1 MGVQP
6 NAPQDEIRDAYLRLA
21 RSLHPDRHEG
31 GTATE
36 RQLAERRM
44 REVNEAWRVLGDPAA
59 RASYDQELKAPTPP
73 PRPTRSGTSAGSA
86 DAPRSGPPGT
96 FGSAEPSG
104 PLQGE
109 AIIRPSR
116 RPSVFSGTRGSDGMP
131 VNAVMDQMDD
141 DDAMDGPALRP
152 GEVFFLRR
160 VPVLIAI
167 AIGLAIF
174 IGTAYIGTSNNTSNT
189 PNPVRFPTTIPC
201 RVVEPGSC
209 GG

>member
-1 MGVQP
+1 MGVEP
-6 NAPQDEIRDAYLRLA
+6 AAPHDEIRAAYLRLA

-31 GTATE
+31 GTPTE

-44 REVNEAWRVLGDPAA
+44 REVNEAWGVLGDQAA
-59 RASYDQELKAPTPP
+59 RANYDRELRAPVPP
-73 PRPTRSGTSAGSA
+73 PRPTRSGTTAGSA
-86 DAPRSGPPGT
+86 DSPRSTPPGT

-116 RPSVFSGTRGSDGMP
+116 RPSVFSGTRGPDGMP
-131 VNAVMDQMDD
+131 VNLVMDQADD
-141 DDAMDGPALRP
+141 DVADDVALGRH
-152 GEVFFLRR
+152 EVFFLRR

-174 IGTAYIGTSNNTSNT
+174 IGTAYIGTNNNTSNA
-189 PNPVRFPTTIPC
+189 PSPLRFPTTIPC